1 VLTRRSFVAML
12 AAVSSGFGSSRA
24 AVPARTAVL
33 TRSYNNARTG
43 ANLTET
49 TLNVANV
56 GTRGIRQLFSLNMP
70 GDARGSE
77 AQTLI
82 VPDVRTPDGQVHDIA
97 IQASMSDAV
106 FAFDANTG
114 AVLWMK
120 SLGSPINDNGDFDAW
135 KINDHWGI
143 LSTPVIDAETGIVY
157 ACAWNS
163 PDGTINGAKF
173 IVHALRIADGSEVAA
188 PVDLSDA
195 SYDPGHGVKPIAF
208 GSTPKKQRCGVVL
221 TTAPDASA
229 RPVKVLLVTFASALE
244 SDSNSHGW
252 VVALTVNPLGYAC
265 AWCSTPHYSGAGIWM
280 GSQAPAADDQG
291 NIYLMTGNGA
301 FDGVTD
307 FGESFVKLRFT
318 PAAANSPASLQA
330 VDWWAPYTDAG
341 RAGQNPAQ
349 PTIQMTMTAGAA
361 PQPSNAMLVMPMTP
375 ETNRRMLQS
384 AMTDDA
390 AWRDEDLGSAGCLL
404 APPLNLLL
412 GGGKDGILYV
422 LNSADLGRTQLQD
435 FASPA
440 GINANYAKLKTP
452 PIWFTFFPGWGVD
465 AAPTDFTTLDVSFF
479 GRTHH
484 MHSTPVFYQSAKH
497 GPMLFCGGENGPVR
511 TWALDADGKA
521 TFLAD
526 SDEYA
531 SPNSPVPPG
540 GMPGAMLSL
549 SANGSEP
556 GTALLI
562 ACFPYGDANTSVT
575 TGFFVVYDA
584 ESFATRPDG
593 SFRLN
598 ALWKSS
604 DWGISYDHCKFNV
617 PVVCNGKIYV
627 PSYDGR
633 VLVFGL
639 A

>member
-1 VLTRRSFVAML
+1 MTVL
-12 AAVSSGFGSSRA
+12 AAVSTGFGSSRA
-24 AVPARTAVL
+24 AIARTAVL

-49 TLNVANV
+49 TLNVAIV
-56 GTRGIRQLFSLNMP
+56 GTRGIMQLFSLNMP

-82 VPDVRTPDGQVHDIA
+82 VPDVRTPDGQVHDVA
-97 IQASMSDAV
+97 IQASMSGAV
-106 FAFDANTG
+106 FAFDANSG
-114 AVLWMK
+114 AMLWTQ
-120 SLGSPINDNGDFDAW
+120 SLGRPVNDNGDLDAW

-163 PDGTINGAKF
+163 PDSSINGAKF
-173 IVHALRIADGSEVAA
+173 VVHALRVADGSDVAA
-188 PVDLSDA
+188 PVDLSGA
-195 SYDPGHGVKPIAF
+195 SYDPGHGVPPIAF
-208 GSTPKKQRCGVVL
+208 GGAPKKQRCGLVL
-221 TTAPDASA
+221 TKAADRS
-229 RPVKVLLVTFASALE
+229 KVLLVAFGSALE
-244 SDSNSHGW
+244 STSNSHGW
-252 VVALTVNPLGYAC
+252 VVALTVDPLRYAC

-280 GSQAPAADDQG
+280 GSQAPAADDEG
-291 NIYLMTGNGA
+291 DIYLITGNGA

-307 FGESFVKLRFT
+307 FGESFVKLRYT
-318 PAAANSPASLQA
+318 PAAANGPATLA
-330 VDWWAPYTDAG
+330 PVDWWAPYTDAG
-341 RAGQNPAQ
+341 RAGPGPAQ
-349 PTIQMTMTAGAA
+349 PVVQVPMSARAA
-361 PQPSNAMLVMPMTP
+361 PRPSNAMLVMPQMP
-375 ETNRRMLQS
+375 GTNGRMVQS
-384 AMTDDA
+384 AMADDA

-452 PIWFTFFPGWGVD
+452 PIWFTFFPGWNVSP
-465 AAPTDFTTLDVSFF
+465 APTDFTTLDVNFF
-479 GRTHH
+479 GCTHH
-484 MHSTPVFYQSAKH
+484 MHCTPVFYQSAKH
-497 GPMLFCGGENGPVR
+497 GPMLFCCGENAPVR
-511 TWALDADGKA
+511 AWSLDPNGKA
-521 TFLAD
+521 TFLAG

-575 TGFFVVYDA
+575 NGFFTVYDA
-584 ESFATRPDG
+584 ENFAMRPDG
-593 SFRLN
+593 SLRLN

-604 DWGISYDHCKFNV
+604 DWGIAYDHCKFNV
-617 PVVCNGKIYV
+617 PIVCNGKIYV